1 MVRSFRVVEQSL
13 GASARPRR
21 SSNAAVVNPSLSPDG
36 TSCHRRRHRHRRP
49 AAAFHFRVGAQFV
62 TIYGKVQRGE
72 VKFEAFEKMMKDF
85 DSLVNALDDDDDDD
99 E

>member
-1 MVRSFRVVEQSL
+1 M
-13 GASARPRR
+13 
-21 SSNAAVVNPSLSPDG
+21 
-36 TSCHRRRHRHRRP
+36 
-49 AAAFHFRVGAQFV
+49 